1 MDTINPPSVAHSPL
15 PICYPRYRSLNKATK
30 ARIVS
35 APFSFSRTGKIFK
48 PRGNFETTHFLRSR
62 RKPRQQA
69 DGRTV
74 RVGIHV
80 SGRQLRLRCRKT
92 IRRQPSLRSSPSA
105 RKTSASHSSQ
115 ILLRPRKEPPYRLRN
130 YGFSPALHGKR
141 KNSLFH

>member
-69 DGRTV
+69 DGELSELGFMYR
-74 RVGIHV
+74 
-80 SGRQLRLRCRKT
+80 
-92 IRRQPSLRSSPSA
+92 A
-105 RKTSASHSSQ
+105 AS
-115 ILLRPRKEPPYRLRN
+115 
-130 YGFSPALHGKR
+130 YGFGVARPYGDSHPYD
-141 KNSLFH
+141 